1 MLSSIQFN
9 RYMRCGYNSKGIRG
23 EKEKKKK
30 KEKKN
35 KVQAPRSSWAQNGT
49 YIVCAV

>member
-30 KEKKN
+30 KGKEK
-35 KVQAPRSSWAQNGT
+35 QGAGPS
-49 YIVCAV
+49 